1 MAGKIALLS
10 DEVIGKIAAGEV
22 VERPSAAIKE
32 LVENSLD
39 AGATAVTVEI
49 RDGGISYFR
58 VTDNGSGIRAEDIR
72 MAFERH
78 ATSKIRR
85 TDDLFSIAT
94 LGFRGEALAS
104 IAAVAHVTCTTRTK
118 NDISGLKVQNN
129 GGVMESIEEAAC
141 PEGTTFVVRNLFFN
155 TPVRLK
161 FLKKPVTEAGYVSD
175 LMMRLILSRPDVS
188 FRYVSQG
195 KTLYHS
201 AGDGKLS
208 SAVFSIYGREML
220 QSMREVNGHQ
230 NGLVLKGFV
239 GVGDSGRGSRNHQSF
254 FINGRFMKSGILS
267 AAVEAA
273 CRERVLNGKYPTC
286 VLHLTMPYDTV
297 DVNVHPNKLEVR
309 FQNEAAVA
317 EAVENI
323 VADALRDEAA
333 VEQPE
338 VMRLTPQMPVAAPV
352 TVVKQAVAPRPE
364 TSESVAQ
371 EASKPLVPPKQPLVR
386 TDAVQQNT
394 PVVQKESATAMPVR
408 EQLPK
413 LEMHSPAAATQMRT
427 VPMAKPMP
435 AVQPSPVAKP
445 MPAVQSSPVVKPMPA
460 VQPSPV
466 VKPMPAVQPMPVAQA
481 QTTAPKKPSPAE
493 KPMPAPVQQRM
504 MPEETR
510 IPMRI
515 IGTLFDSY
523 ILVEY
528 QQSLLMV
535 DQQAV
540 HERMLFDRMMKALD
554 QQRCG
559 QEMLVPLIVSL
570 TRREQQLLAEHQ
582 AELEAIGLV
591 VEPFGENE
599 VSIRSIPMILG
610 QPQAAGLL
618 RDIIDQLEGER
629 GVVSLEKRRA
639 AILALACKRSV
650 RQGDKLNEGD
660 IAELVSRVVD
670 RHVIPASP
678 RGTPLVVA
686 LNKLDIDRRFRRMQ

>member
-1 MAGKIALLS
+1 MAGKIALLT

-39 AGATAVTVEI
+39 AGATSVTVEI

-58 VTDNGSGIRAEDIR
+58 VTDNGSGIQAEDIR

-118 NDISGLKVQNN
+118 NDTSGIRVKNS
-129 GGVMESIEEAAC
+129 GGVIESIEEAAC
-141 PEGTTFVVRNLFFN
+141 PEGTTFVVRDLFFN

-161 FLKKPVTEAGYVSD
+161 FLKKPATEAGFVSD

-208 SAVFSIYGREML
+208 SAVFSIYGREL
-220 QSMREVNGHQ
+220 LRSMREVNGHQ
-230 NGLVLKGFV
+230 GGLILKGFV
-239 GVGDSGRGSRNHQSF
+239 GVGESGRASRNHQSF
-254 FINGRFMKSGILS
+254 FINGRFMRSALLS

-273 CRERVLNGKYPTC
+273 CRERVLNGKYPVC
-286 VLHLTMPYDTV
+286 VLHLTMPYDAV

-309 FQNEAAVA
+309 FQQEAAVA
-317 EAVENI
+317 EAVEAI
-323 VADALRDEAA
+323 VRDAFAEQTALEQPTMMHLTQESPPTVPVTMVKQTVTVTEPQSVAKMTVLKDEKNDRTTKKTEIKPTAVQEKTQTQEALKQNQNVPVFPTREERMPVLEVCNSPALVLERREAA
-333 VEQPE
+333 PALSSGRTTIPPLNASERKHPERRTPIQAEQQRILPE
-338 VMRLTPQMPVAAPV
+338 TEKNGMRL
-352 TVVKQAVAPRPE
+352 
-364 TSESVAQ
+364 
-371 EASKPLVPPKQPLVR
+371 
-386 TDAVQQNT
+386 
-394 PVVQKESATAMPVR
+394 
-408 EQLPK
+408 
-413 LEMHSPAAATQMRT
+413 
-427 VPMAKPMP
+427 
-435 AVQPSPVAKP
+435 
-445 MPAVQSSPVVKPMPA
+445 
-460 VQPSPV
+460 
-466 VKPMPAVQPMPVAQA
+466 
-481 QTTAPKKPSPAE
+481 
-493 KPMPAPVQQRM
+493 
-504 MPEETR
+504 
-510 IPMRI
+510 

-528 QQSLLMV
+528 EQNLLLI

-559 QEMLVPLIVSL
+559 QELLTPMLVTL
-570 TRREQQLLAEHQ
+570 TRREQQMLAEHQ
-582 AELEAIGLV
+582 EELEAIGLI
-591 VEPFGENE
+591 VESFGENE
-599 VSIRSIPMILG
+599 VSIRSIPMIMG

-618 RDIIDQLEGER
+618 RDILDQLEGER
-629 GVVSLEKRRA
+629 GVISLEKRRA

-650 RQGDKLNEGD
+650 RPGDRLNESD
-660 IAELVSRVVD
+660 LRELVSRVVD
-670 RHVIPASP
+670 RHMIPASP
-678 RGTPLVVA
+678 RGTPMVVA
-686 LNKLDIDRRFRRMQ
+686 LNRTDIDRRFRRMQ

>member
-129 GGVMESIEEAAC
+129 GGVIESIEEAAC

-230 NGLVLKGFV
+230 SGLILKGFV

-317 EAVENI
+317 EAVERI

-352 TVVKQAVAPRPE
+352 TVVKQEVAPRPE
-364 TSESVAQ
+364 TSERITQ
-371 EASKPLVPPKQPLVR
+371 DTPKPLVPPKQPVVR
-386 TDAVQQNT
+386 TDAVQQDT
-394 PVVQKESATAMPVR
+394 AVAQKDGATAMPVR

-413 LEMHSPAAATQMRT
+413 LEMHSPVAATQMRT
-427 VPMAKPMP
+427 VPTVPPMQAVPEEKRPLVQPSPAAKPMP
-435 AVQPSPVAKP
+435 ATEPSPVTKPSPVAKP
-445 MPAVQSSPVVKPMPA
+445 L
-460 VQPSPV
+460 
-466 VKPMPAVQPMPVAQA
+466 PVAQA

-493 KPMPAPVQQRM
+493 KPTPVQQRM

-528 QQSLLMV
+528 QQSLLMI

>member
-129 GGVMESIEEAAC
+129 GGVIESIEEAAC

-230 NGLVLKGFV
+230 SGLILKGFV

-317 EAVENI
+317 EAVESI

-352 TVVKQAVAPRPE
+352 TVVKQEVAPRPE
-364 TSESVAQ
+364 TSERITQDAP
-371 EASKPLVPPKQPLVR
+371 KPLVPPKQPVVR

-394 PVVQKESATAMPVR
+394 AVAQKDGATAMPVR

-413 LEMHSPAAATQMRT
+413 LEMHSPVAATQMRT
-427 VPMAKPMP
+427 VPVVPPMQAVPEEKRPLVQPSPATKPMP
-435 AVQPSPVAKP
+435 ATEPSPVAKP
-445 MPAVQSSPVVKPMPA
+445 L
-460 VQPSPV
+460 
-466 VKPMPAVQPMPVAQA
+466 PVAQA

-493 KPMPAPVQQRM
+493 KPTPVQQRM

-528 QQSLLMV
+528 QQSLLMI

-559 QEMLVPLIVSL
+559 QEMLVPLILSL